1 VGTLK
6 NNACAV
12 TFLVAMLVFFGSPGF
27 AADTKSVNITAA
39 IPQQNGLT
47 VTVSK
52 VVGTTWTLATGVA
65 FGSLVFDAKNNIFT
79 TGGSYYAMDVG
90 INSNAADWTVT
101 HRVTS
106 VTNGTD
112 TLDNNINVTFMK
124 QTSDTIGT
132 QLDKVSYANSN
143 NKAYTKTQLSG
154 GWLRIYYGLA
164 TGDGTDAPNTT
175 PIGSVKNYGNYQG
188 TITITLT
195 P

>member
-1 VGTLK
+1 VASLK
-6 NNACAV
+6 NNVCAGAI
-12 TFLVAMLVFFGSPGF
+12 LAGMLVFFCSFGF

-52 VVGTTWTLATGVA
+52 IVGSTWTPATGVD
-65 FGSLVFDAKNNIFT
+65 FGSLVFDATHDIFT
-79 TGGSYYAMDVG
+79 TGGSYYAMDIG

-101 HRVTS
+101 HKVTPL
-106 VTNGTD
+106 TNGAD
-112 TLDNNINVTFMK
+112 TLDNNINVAFMK
-124 QTSDTIGT
+124 QTSDTAGT
-132 QLDKVSYANSN
+132 QLDKVSYADSN

-175 PIGSVKNYGNYQG
+175 PIGSAKNYGNYQG